1 MILQALDE
9 YYKRKLS
16 DPDSH
21 TAPEGWEWKEIPF
34 LIVIDQEG
42 NFKAIE
48 DTREG
53 EGKKKQGRP
62 FLVPLGGKTT
72 SGISANLLW
81 GNIEYTLGANPRGRT
96 DAEDKRQAFFKKI
109 NEELKSCVDKP
120 PLSCILKMQQ
130 KDIVK
135 QIHDSSYAPLWD
147 EIFNNKTK
155 FLVSFKVEG
164 THHTIICDSLEKKA
178 ISNHNSTNEILSICL
193 IRGENKP
200 ISRLHSS
207 IKGVQG
213 TKSTGGSI
221 VSFDK
226 SAFCSFGKTQGFNA
240 PTSKEATFSY
250 TTALNMLLSK
260 NSLNKI
266 HTGDTSAVF
275 WSQKKTKEN
284 FDLEENFAWYVSDS
298 PKDDPD
304 RGVRA
309 VKSLYDAMKSG
320 HLPVFDENRFYI
332 LGLAPNAARIA
343 IRFWRSG
350 TVREF
355 GTKILKHFDDIAIA
369 RGPNDPEHLNI
380 NRLLR
385 ATAFEYKMD
394 NVPPNLSENLMTSI
408 LDGTPYPISLLH
420 QCLRRVR
427 AEMNVNYSRAS
438 IIKGYINRK
447 GGNLSVALD
456 RNNTNSGYLLG
467 RLFAVLEKIQE
478 TANPGINSTIRD
490 RFYGAASSSPV
501 AVFPQLLR
509 LKNHHLS
516 KMSNKALKT
525 VYEKEIGEIMN
536 GIVNNLPSHLQ
547 LEGQAHFAIGYYQQ
561 RQAFFTKKIID

>member
-1 MILQALDE
+1 LD
-9 YYKRKLS
+9 
-16 DPDSH
+16 
-21 TAPEGWEWKEIPF
+21 
-34 LIVIDQEG
+34 
-42 NFKAIE
+42 
-48 DTREG
+48 
-53 EGKKKQGRP
+53 
-62 FLVPLGGKTT
+62 
-72 SGISANLLW
+72 
-81 GNIEYTLGANPRGRT
+81 
-96 DAEDKRQAFFKKI
+96 
-109 NEELKSCVDKP
+109 
-120 PLSCILKMQQ
+120 
-130 KDIVK
+130 
-135 QIHDSSYAPLWD
+135 
-147 EIFNNKTK
+147 
-155 FLVSFKVEG
+155 SF
-164 THHTIICDSLEKKA
+164 
-178 ISNHNSTNEILSICL
+178 
-193 IRGENKP
+193 R
-200 ISRLHSS
+200 
-207 IKGVQG
+207 
-213 TKSTGGSI
+213 
-221 VSFDK
+221 
-226 SAFCSFGKTQGFNA
+226 SFGKDQSFNA
-240 PTSKEATFSY
+240 PISEEAASAY
-250 TTALNMLLSK
+250 TKGLNMLLAKDSQ
-260 NSLNKI
+260 NKTY
-266 HTGDTSAVF
+266 TGDSSIVF
-275 WSQKKTKEN
+275 WSRAKANEN

-332 LGLAPNAARIA
+332 LSLAPNAARIA

-420 QCLRRVR
+420 LCLRRVR

-525 VYEKEIGEIMN
+525 VYEKEIGEIMD
-536 GIVNNLPSHLQ
+536 GIVNNLPSHLE
-547 LEGQAHFAIGYYQQ
+547 LEGQSHFAIGYYQQ
-561 RQAFFTKKIID
+561 RQAFFTKKIRD